1 MPERNSQAPAG
12 DEPIRNISRGA
23 TSRSIP
29 KRKDRLQPS
38 PHAET
43 TDTAE
48 DIRTRI
54 EKLAYERYQQRGQQD
69 GYDHEDW
76 LEAERIVQ
84 AESAP
89 PAGEGASRSGTR
101 SLHRA

>member
-1 MPERNSQAPAG
+1 MPERNAQAPAG

-38 PHAET
+38 PQAET

-54 EKLAYERYQQRGQQD
+54 EKLAYARYQQRGQQD
-69 GYDHEDW
+69 GYDYEDW

-84 AESAP
+84 GESAP
-89 PAGEGASRSGTR
+89 QSGEGSGRSGTHA
-101 SLHRA
+101 LHSA